1 MTAAQ
6 RHRGPPTFA
15 VRLGIAAAVTGTLL
29 AGGSTALHHE
39 ERHLTFEA
47 IRDAASW
54 FNELPKGVQE
64 FALPVRTGE
73 GAQNIY
79 AWWWPAADPHAPV
92 LLYLHGSRA
101 NLTDQVDRLQQ
112 LRDFGFSVFAI
123 DYRGFGRSDGD
134 LPSEQTVYE
143 DARTAWDWL
152 AERQPDPAKRFIYGH
167 SLGGAVAVDLAAA
180 LSGSDADTAPAGR
193 TSPAGGLIVES
204 SFTTLVDIAKEWS
217 FPWLPLG
224 SLMSQ
229 KFDSVSKIGRIAMPV
244 LIVHGAIDHDVPSRF
259 GQALYAAATGRKKL
273 LLIEGGGHSDSMG
286 AGAAQYRQALA
297 ELFGLGAS
305 AQTATHA
312 CRSNKTESSSSCGRY
327 PNASSA
333 APTRRDATSSANAR
347 SNS

>member
-6 RHRGPPTFA
+6 RHRRPPTFA
-15 VRLGIAAAVTGTLL
+15 VRLSIAAAVTGTLL
-29 AGGSTALHHE
+29 AGGSTALHQE

-47 IRDAASW
+47 MRDAASW
-54 FNELPKGVQE
+54 FGGLPKGVQE
-64 FALPVRTGE
+64 LALPVRTDD
-73 GAQNIY
+73 GAQNIH
-79 AWWWPAADPHAPV
+79 AWWWPVADPRAPA

-101 NLTDQVDRLQQ
+101 NLTDQVDRLQL

-143 DARTAWDWL
+143 DARAAWDWL

-180 LSGSDADTAPAGR
+180 LSGNANADAAGK
-193 TSPAGGLIVES
+193 SAPAGGLIIES
-204 SFTTLVDIAKEWS
+204 TFTTLVDIAKEWS

-224 SLMSQ
+224 TLMSQ
-229 KFDSVSKIGRIAMPV
+229 KFDSVSKMGRIAMPV

-259 GQALYAAATGRKKL
+259 GEALYAAATGRKKL

-305 AQTATHA
+305 AASGTRA
-312 CRSNKTESSSSCGRY
+312 CRSSRTESPNSCVRYPDASSS
-327 PNASSA
+327 
-333 APTRRDATSSANAR
+333 APTRRNVTSSTNAR

>member
-1 MTAAQ
+1 MTTAQ
-6 RHRGPPTFA
+6 RLRRAPTFA
-15 VRLGIAAAVTGTLL
+15 VRLSIAAAVTGTLL
-29 AGGSTALHHE
+29 AGGSTALHQE

-47 IRDAASW
+47 MRDAASW
-54 FNELPKGVQE
+54 FGGLPNGVQE
-64 FALPVRTGE
+64 FALPVRTDD
-73 GAQNIY
+73 GAQNIH
-79 AWWWPAADPHAPV
+79 AWWWPVADPHAPA

-101 NLTDQVDRLQQ
+101 NLTDQVERLRL

-143 DARTAWDWL
+143 DARAAWDWL

-180 LSGSDADTAPAGR
+180 LSGDAGPRSEGVSTA
-193 TSPAGGLIVES
+193 PAGGLIVES
-204 SFTTLVDIAKEWS
+204 TFTTLVDIAKEWS

-224 SLMSQ
+224 ALMSQ
-229 KFDSVSKIGRIAMPV
+229 KFDSVSKMGRIAMPV

-259 GQALYAAATGRKKL
+259 GEALYAAATGRKKL
-273 LLIEGGGHSDSMG
+273 LLIDGGGHSDSMG

-297 ELFGLGAS
+297 ELFGLNAS
-305 AQTATHA
+305 PQPSTRA
-312 CRSNKTESSSSCGRY
+312 CRSSKTESPNSCVRY
-327 PNASSA
+327 PNASSSA
-333 APTRRDATSSANAR
+333 ATRRNVTSSTNAR

>member
-1 MTAAQ
+1 MTVAQ

-29 AGGSTALHHE
+29 AGGSTALHQE

-54 FNELPKGVQE
+54 FNGLPNGVQE
-64 FALPVRTGE
+64 FALPVHPGE
-73 GAQNIY
+73 GAQKIY
-79 AWWWPAADPHAPV
+79 AWWWPAADPHAPA

-101 NLTDQVDRLQQ
+101 NLTDQVDRLRQ

-123 DYRGFGRSDGD
+123 DYRGFGQSDGD

-152 AERQPDPAKRFIYGH
+152 AQRQPDPAKRFIYGH

-180 LSGSDADTAPAGR
+180 LSGNA
-193 TSPAGGLIVES
+193 TSLAGGLIVES
-204 SFTTLVDIAKEWS
+204 SFTTLADIAKEWS

-224 SLMSQ
+224 VLMSQ

-286 AGAAQYRQALA
+286 AGATQYRQALA

-305 AQTATHA
+305 AQAGTHA
-312 CRSNKTESSSSCGRY
+312 CRSSKTASPDSCV
-327 PNASSA
+327 S
-333 APTRRDATSSANAR
+333 APTRRGVTSSANAR